1 MKLAKMF
8 LVLACAMGTFSVL
21 ATNGETVQTTTNATH
36 AACHRKPARHGG
48 GSNVCHHHHRKAPA
62 TTETGRPQ

>member
-1 MKLAKMF
+1 MKLMKIAV
-8 LVLACAMGTFSVL
+8 VLFCVVGACSAW
-21 ATNGETVQTTTNATH
+21 AEANGAVCAATNATH